1 MSKKLVKRTEN
12 GEKEYSGDPQQYE
25 RQKSKIIHEILEYL
39 HYDGLP
45 LNIDIMAT
53 TEILLALLDLW
64 ERWTPPEQ
72 RHKVMEDREL
82 IAKHILKM
90 STQNS

>member
-1 MSKKLVKRTEN
+1 MPKKLVNGSK
-12 GEKEYSGDPQQYE
+12 GEKEYSDDPEKYE
-25 RQKSKIIHEILEYL
+25 RKKSRVIHEILEYL

-45 LNIDIMAT
+45 LNVDVMAV
-53 TEILLALLDLW
+53 TEVLLALLDLW
-64 ERWTPPEQ
+64 ERWTPPE
-72 RHKVMEDREL
+72 HLDSVKGDRQL